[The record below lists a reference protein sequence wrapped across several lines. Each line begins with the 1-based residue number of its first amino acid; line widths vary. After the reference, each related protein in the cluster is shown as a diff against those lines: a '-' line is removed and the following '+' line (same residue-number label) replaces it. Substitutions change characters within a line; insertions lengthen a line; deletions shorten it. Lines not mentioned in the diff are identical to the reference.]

1 MIVSDSTTL
10 IILFDL
16 NRIELLSNLFTK
28 VTIPSAVYDE
38 INAKKSIKLPSFM
51 KVQKPKESELLE
63 TLKLVLDLG
72 ESEAIALALELES
85 KLIIDEKKGRKIAMK
100 QGLEIIGLLGIVYLN
115 IKKGFLKK
123 EEAKAFLEEA
133 ISHGYRINQKLIND
147 MSTSQHLS
155 QAMEAEK

>member
-16 NRIELLSNLFTK
+16 NRMELLSNLFSKIIIPFSVYEEVNTK
-28 VTIPSAVYDE
+28 KPIV
-38 INAKKSIKLPSFM
+38 LPNFIS
-51 KVQKPKESELLE
+51 VQKAQNSELLE

-72 ESEAIALALELES
+72 ESEAIALALELKS

-100 QGLEIIGLLGIVYLN
+100 QGLEIIGLLGVVYLN
-115 IKKGFLKK
+115 IKKGFLTK

-133 ISHGYRINQKLIND
+133 LTHGYRINEKLILE
-147 MSTSQHLS
+147 MLQK
-155 QAMEAEK
+155 AP

>member
-16 NRIELLSNLFTK
+16 HRIELLSNLFTK

-38 INAKKSIKLPSFM
+38 ISAKKTIQLPKFM
-51 KVQKPKESELLE
+51 SVQKPKKSQLLE

-85 KLIIDEKKGRKIAMK
+85 KLMIDEKKGRKIAMK

-115 IKKGFLKK
+115 IKKGFLEKD
-123 EEAKAFLEEA
+123 EAKGFLDEA
-133 ISHGYRINQKLIND
+133 INHGYRINQILIDTMFQKL
-147 MSTSQHLS
+147 S
-155 QAMEAEK
+155 